1 MDSSGS
7 ESPPIEAKKGS
18 KSKAPKKL
26 KESILKQK
34 SPAEF
39 FAENKNIAGF
49 DNPGKSLYT
58 TVRELVENSLDSAEA
73 ISELPVIEVT
83 IEEIGISKFNSMIGL
98 VDRERIDEALYDDFE
113 NAKAREKRR
122 AKEARDQETQTKNI
136 AAGKKVK
143 GPAQKAMKGRGEA
156 SFFRVTCK
164 DNGKGMP
171 HDDIPNMFGR
181 VLSGTKYG
189 LKQTRGKFGL
199 GAKMALIWSKM
210 STGLPIEI
218 SSSMRGQSYT
228 TFCRLDIDIH
238 RNIPHVHLHEK
249 RDEERWHGAKIQ
261 VVIEGNWTTYRSKI
275 LHYMRQMAVI
285 TPYAQFLFKFVSDVA
300 DKNVTIRFARRT
312 DVMPPVPVETKHHP
326 SAVDLLLIK
335 RLITETSKPNLLQFL
350 QNEFVNIGKPFAER
364 LIGEM
369 GPDFSPKT
377 AVKSLTS
384 QQIVRIHQL
393 FRQAK
398 FDDPSGNC
406 LSPAGE
412 YNLRLGIIKEL
423 HPDLVATY
431 SGSPQV
437 FEGHPFIVEAGVS
450 LGGKD
455 VKQGLNIF
463 RFANRIPL
471 LFEQGADVVT
481 RTAQKRINWNNYK
494 INQTQDKIGVF
505 VSIVSTKI
513 PFKGTGKEYI
523 GDDISEI
530 ASAVKA
536 AMQQCCI
543 QLKSKIVK
551 KIQAR
556 EQQERKRNLTRYI
569 PDVTGAIYDVLRQ
582 TAQAQS
588 SKKKRYDEEDA
599 EILKQVS
606 ARLITKQTL
615 HDKLAKHVEQVDY
628 EMAMDYATQSGVS
641 EEPREAIYIQA
652 VDNTHNFF
660 DLCSP
665 VCMAQRPQIAVLG
678 AGIFVRTQY
687 LPRLYEISDIMIL
700 KTIWSR
706 TEESAKAAVDLAR
719 QYFSEIECKWGD
731 AGLDDIIKDTSIHGV
746 TVVLA
751 GQIQVDMSLRML
763 RAGKHV
769 FQEKPAASSVSEA
782 ETAFSHY
789 RSLCANSLPHRPIW
803 AVGENYRFEPAFVEC
818 KNLLKEIGDMMSVQI
833 MVEGSMN
840 SSNPYFSSSWRRNFT
855 GGFILDMGVHYIAG
869 LRTMVGCEV
878 TSVSAIASHVDTTLP
893 PPDNISS
900 IFELENG
907 CSGVFVMVVSSRSPK
922 IFWKV
927 VGTKGSLQVERGNK
941 DGRHGYTVFHYTVD
955 GQCRSSFH
963 PFSGVNEELKAF
975 VYDISQSTLQD
986 TGDHEAE
993 PRSSFVEGARDIAVL
1008 EAMLESGMKKG
1019 AKVDVKKF

>member
-1 MDSSGS
+1 MDTEGGSS
-7 ESPPIEAKKGS
+7 ESPIETKKG
-18 KSKAPKKL
+18 KSKTPKKA
-26 KESILKQK
+26 KESVLKQK

-58 TVRELVENSLDSAEA
+58 TVRELVENSLDSAES
-73 ISELPVIEVT
+73 ISELPIIEVT
-83 IEEIGISKFNSMIGL
+83 IEEIGKSKFNSMIGL
-98 VDRERIDEALYDDFE
+98 VDRERVDEALYDDFE
-113 NAKAREKRR
+113 TVKAREKRL
-122 AKEARDQETQTKNI
+122 AKEARDQENQAKN
-136 AAGKKVK
+136 AALGKKVK
-143 GPAQKAMKGRGEA
+143 EPAPLKGIKGRGEA

-164 DNGKGMP
+164 DNGKGMA

-218 SSSMRGQSYT
+218 SSSMRGQNYVS
-228 TFCRLDIDIH
+228 FCRLDIDIH
-238 RNIPHVHLHEK
+238 RNIPHIHLHEK
-249 RDEERWHGAKIQ
+249 RDNKERWHGAEIQ

-312 DVMPPVPVETKHHP
+312 DVMPPVPIETKHHP

-335 RLITETSKPNLLQFL
+335 RLITETSKQTLLQFL
-350 QNEFVNIGKPFAER
+350 QHEFVNIGKSFAER

-369 GPDFSPKT
+369 GPDFSPKM

-398 FDDPSGNC
+398 FDDPSGDC

-423 HPDLVATY
+423 HPDMVATY
-431 SGSPQV
+431 SGSPHV
-437 FEGHPFIVEAGVS
+437 FEGHPFIVEAGLS

-481 RTAQKRINWNNYK
+481 RTALKRINWNNYK

-530 ASAVKA
+530 ASAVKSSI
-536 AMQQCCI
+536 QQCCV
-543 QLKSKIVK
+543 QLKSKIMK

-556 EQQERKRNLTRYI
+556 EQQERKRNLSKYI
-569 PDVTGAIYDVLRQ
+569 PDATGAIYDVLREM
-582 TAQAQS
+582 AQQHA
-588 SKKKRYDEEDA
+588 SKKKRYEGEDA

-628 EMAMDYATQSGVS
+628 EMALDYATQSGVS
-641 EEPREAIYIQA
+641 EEPREPIYIQA
-652 VDNTHNFF
+652 LDSAHDFIDF
-660 DLCSP
+660 CSP
-665 VCMAQRPQIAVLG
+665 VCVL
-678 AGIFVRTQY
+678 
-687 LPRLYEISDIMIL
+687 RL
-700 KTIWSR
+700 
-706 TEESAKAAVDLAR
+706 
-719 QYFSEIECKWGD
+719 
-731 AGLDDIIKDTSIHGV
+731 
-746 TVVLA
+746 
-751 GQIQVDMSLRML
+751 
-763 RAGKHV
+763 
-769 FQEKPAASSVSEA
+769 FQ
-782 ETAFSHY
+782 
-789 RSLCANSLPHRPIW
+789 
-803 AVGENYRFEPAFVEC
+803 
-818 KNLLKEIGDMMSVQI
+818 
-833 MVEGSMN
+833 
-840 SSNPYFSSSWRRNFT
+840 
-855 GGFILDMGVHYIAG
+855 
-869 LRTMVGCEV
+869 
-878 TSVSAIASHVDTTLP
+878 
-893 PPDNISS
+893 
-900 IFELENG
+900 
-907 CSGVFVMVVSSRSPK
+907 
-922 IFWKV
+922 
-927 VGTKGSLQVERGNK
+927 
-941 DGRHGYTVFHYTVD
+941 
-955 GQCRSSFH
+955 
-963 PFSGVNEELKAF
+963 
-975 VYDISQSTLQD
+975 
-986 TGDHEAE
+986 
-993 PRSSFVEGARDIAVL
+993 
-1008 EAMLESGMKKG
+1008 
-1019 AKVDVKKF
+1019 